1 LADEGCFVF
10 GKVVRVDGVIVAE
23 LRYQL
28 GTGRVSRVLQG
39 SRPTCQCTYLA
50 VTIAWMHVLSSMT
63 PTWVVS
69 SRDTTGTLNA
79 LGRRARQFDLFWSSN
94 V

>member
-28 GTGRVSRVLQG
+28 GTGRVSKVLQ
-39 SRPTCQCTYLA
+39 
-50 VTIAWMHVLSSMT
+50 
-63 PTWVVS
+63 
-69 SRDTTGTLNA
+69 
-79 LGRRARQFDLFWSSN
+79 
-94 V
+94 